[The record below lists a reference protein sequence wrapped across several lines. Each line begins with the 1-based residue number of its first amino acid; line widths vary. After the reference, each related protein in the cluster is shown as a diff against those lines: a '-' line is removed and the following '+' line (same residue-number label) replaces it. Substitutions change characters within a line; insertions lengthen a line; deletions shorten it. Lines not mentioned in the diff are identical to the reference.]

1 MARWRAAGPSQG
13 QLLLL
18 WTADV
23 LRAAAQEHRR
33 LPGQAA
39 VPPIA
44 TTTTLPSSGMR
55 THPELWRRTTIG
67 IRRRL
72 DRLARDQDRAAN
84 TVSVNVVLKDATAYA
99 VRDPPHSVGRQRL
112 FYG

>member
-1 MARWRAAGPSQG
+1 MYCG
-13 QLLLL
+13 QRHKNTDACLGRPLSP
-18 WTADV
+18 D
-23 LRAAAQEHRR
+23 
-33 LPGQAA
+33 
-39 VPPIA
+39 A

-84 TVSVNVVLKDATAYA
+84 TVSVNVVLKDATSYA
-99 VRDPPHSVGRQRL
+99 VRDPPHSVGRQQL

>member
-1 MARWRAAGPSQG
+1 MDGGCPAGSGTRTPTLAWAG
-13 QLLLL
+13 
-18 WTADV
+18 
-23 LRAAAQEHRR
+23 RC
-33 LPGQAA
+33 
-39 VPPIA
+39 PPDCYDYDA
-44 TTTTLPSSGMR
+44 TVVWNA
-55 THPELWRRTTIG
+55 HAPELWRRTTIG
-67 IRRRL
+67 IRWRL